1 MYETILL
8 LLVKENTYK
17 EFQLV
22 KKLEINKSLTNQD
35 LVDYR
40 PVLVY

>member
-1 MYETILL
+1 MKRSYSFIGQRE
-8 LLVKENTYK
+8 YK

-35 LVDYR
+35 LADFR